1 MSITPCVY
9 PLSNIR
15 RAILQLNSAGFT
27 GCQEPHCFPV
37 HEPHLLQVKGDVCEF
52 CFSLEELLQIGGM
65 LPLDSATENE
75 DRTSFALRSSNF
87 EHVTREE
94 SNARTISNSFIV
106 IYLTE
111 SSIHEVREFTKVVIV
126 KVGLEAF

>member
-75 DRTSFALRSSNF
+75 DRTSFALRSSNS
-87 EHVTREE
+87 EHVTRKT

-111 SSIHEVREFTKVVIV
+111 SSIHEVRGFTKVVIV